1 MRLPTKTLSIAI
13 LAAGFGT
20 LASQAM
26 AQPRY
31 YDPSNAGGNAGNTN
45 GYELYKTIG
54 CPGRGLL
61 DAPCRED
68 KPVAKAAP
76 APVPAPVKPV
86 MSTNAMPNAKPGEC
100 YAKVIQPPVYRTEQ
114 VKKLVKEAGERI
126 EIVPP
131 VYKAVKVHVTS
142 EEIQEV
148 VPAVYETVTER
159 VMVKPATTRLEPV
172 SAVYDTVQEKV
183 MVRPSSKK
191 AIDVPAIFED
201 VTERKLVRE
210 AYTYWKPGTSTNI
223 QKIDENSGGIMCLVE
238 VPAEY
243 QTIANRVL
251 KTPASVRYE
260 EIPAEYQTVT
270 RSGLKSAATTRS
282 VEAPAEYA
290 DQKVTK
296 LVKPAAIVSKTAP
309 VDYMREVMTE
319 VSPATQK
326 RVPVL
331 AEYATVDEQALVSAG
346 DQHWSQILCEVNA
359 TPAKISEIQSALQA
373 AGYNTGSGGS
383 LDPQTMNAIS
393 AYQKAKGLSQDGYL
407 TMETVR
413 ALGVSGK

>member
-1 MRLPTKTLSIAI
+1 MRFHIKTLSIAI

-26 AQPRY
+26 AEARY
-31 YDPSNAGGNAGNTN
+31 YDPSNAGGNAGKTN
-45 GYELYKTIG
+45 GYELFKTIG

-76 APVPAPVKPV
+76 APAPAPVKPA
-86 MSTNAMPNAKPGEC
+86 MSTNNMPNAKPGEC
-100 YAKVIQPPVYRTEQ
+100 YAKVIRPPVYRTEQ

-131 VYKAVKVHVTS
+131 VYKAVKVHVTT

-172 SAVYDTVQEKV
+172 PAVYDSVEERV
-183 MVRPSSKK
+183 MVKPASKK
-191 AIDVPAIFED
+191 AIDVPAVFED

-223 QKIDENSGGIMCLVE
+223 QKIDETSGGIMCLVE

-243 QTIANRVL
+243 QTITNRVL

-260 EIPAEYQTVT
+260 EVPAEFQTVS
-270 RSGLKSAATTRS
+270 RSGLKSAATTRT
-282 VEAPAEYA
+282 VAVPAEYA

-296 LVKPAAIVSKTAP
+296 LVKPATTVSKVTP

-319 VSPATQK
+319 VSPTTQK
-326 RVPVL
+326 RVPVP
-331 AEYATVDEQALVSAG
+331 AEYATVDEQVLVSAA
-346 DQHWSQILCEVNA
+346 DQHWSQILCDVNA
-359 TPAKISEIQSALQA
+359 TPAKISEIQGALRSA
-373 AGYNTGSGGS
+373 GHNVGSDGS
-383 LDPQTMNAIS
+383 LDPRTMNAIS

-407 TMETVR
+407 TLETVR
-413 ALGVSGK
+413 ALGVTDK